1 MSDRVI
7 VFGASGAIGSAVCS
21 RLEMDHVEVLRAT
34 RQATQQVGW
43 LSTGWPD
50 WAGHIEARSVN
61 RVVWAHGVNAEGSIR
76 DSGVEQLQTLFEANV
91 LFIVQTLRALLD
103 REAFTRTA
111 RLVIVS
117 SVWQHTARNRKLAYV
132 TTKAALSGLVR
143 SLVAD
148 LGEAGISVNAVLP
161 GVVDTPM
168 TREFLTLEQI
178 HGLERETP
186 TGNLV
191 TADEVASTCAWLSS
205 PQSSGVNA
213 QFITV
218 DGGWSEV
225 RHV

>member
-1 MSDRVI
+1 MTDRAL
-7 VFGASGAIGSAVCS
+7 VFGASGALGSAVCR
-21 RLEMDHVEVLRAT
+21 RLEADQVDVVRVT
-34 RQATQQVGW
+34 RQAAQQPGW
-43 LSTGWPD
+43 LSAGQPD
-50 WAGHIEARSVN
+50 WALHLEPRSVK
-61 RVVWAHGVNAEGSIR
+61 RVVWAHGVNAEGSIK
-76 DSGVEQLQTLFEANV
+76 DSGVDQLQSLFEANV
-91 LFIVQTLRALLD
+91 LFIAQTLRTLLD
-103 REAFTRTA
+103 RDVLAPPA

-117 SVWQHTARNRKLAYV
+117 SVWQNVARDRKLAYV
-132 TTKAALSGLVR
+132 TTKAALAGLVR

-178 HGLERETP
+178 QGLERDTP
-186 TGNLV
+186 MGSLV

-205 PQSSGVNA
+205 PMSAGVNG
-213 QFITV
+213 QFVNV

>member
-50 WAGHIEARSVN
+50 WAGHIETRSVN
-61 RVVWAHGVNAEGSIR
+61 RVVWAHGVNAEGGIK

-91 LFIVQTLRALLD
+91 VYIAQTLRTLLD
-103 REAFTRTA
+103 RDVFARPA

-132 TTKAALSGLVR
+132 TSKAALAGLVR

-148 LGEAGISVNAVLP
+148 LGETDISVNAVLP

-168 TREFLTLEQI
+168 TREFLTVDQIGGLEQD
-178 HGLERETP
+178 TP
-186 TGNLV
+186 TGRLV
-191 TADEVASTCAWLSS
+191 TADEVANTCAWLSS
-205 PQSSGVNA
+205 AQSSGVNG
-213 QFITV
+213 QFVTV

>member
-1 MSDRVI
+1 MTDRAL
-7 VFGASGAIGSAVCS
+7 VFGASGALGSAVCR
-21 RLEMDHVEVLRAT
+21 RLEADQVDVVRVT
-34 RQATQQVGW
+34 RQVTQHSGW
-43 LSTGWPD
+43 LSAGTPD
-50 WAGHIEARSVN
+50 WADHLEARSVN
-61 RVVWAHGVNAEGSIR
+61 RIVWAHGVNAEGGIK

-91 LFIVQTLRALLD
+91 VYIAQTLRTLLD
-103 REAFTRTA
+103 RDVFARPA

-132 TTKAALSGLVR
+132 TSKAALAGLVR

-148 LGEAGISVNAVLP
+148 LGETDISVNAVLP

-168 TREFLTLEQI
+168 TREFLTVDQIGGLEQD
-178 HGLERETP
+178 TP
-186 TGNLV
+186 TGHLV

-205 PQSSGVNA
+205 AQSSGVNG